1 MSSLLT
7 ASTCEEHT
15 KRSAARVRS
24 SRRGAFRIDLFNGCS
39 RPLSFDGFCPFSPFP
54 LNRVEDGGS
63 EKTKRQPHIHQ
74 DNWVAHPSHIYLNS
88 EGRKGS
94 ASNVQTY
101 AAIQH
106 ARPRREN
113 VLKESSECS
122 YVCRNGLSAIKRAYH
137 SESIILGR
145 KWPSPRKADRIVG
158 SQSCSYDVQAK
169 PTWERCTEA
178 NHWNRWNPQVVC
190 PNTKLVGKAITA
202 LSYHGV
208 ELHNRPAVP
217 IPTAA

>member
-1 MSSLLT
+1 MRRT
-7 ASTCEEHT
+7 HQ
-15 KRSAARVRS
+15 RPAARVRS

-63 EKTKRQPHIHQ
+63 KKTKRQPQIHQ
-74 DNWVAHPSHIYLNS
+74 DNWVAHPSHVYLNS
-88 EGRKGS
+88 EDRKGS

-106 ARPRREN
+106 IWLWTEN

-122 YVCRNGLSAIKRAYH
+122 LVCRNGLPAIKWVYR
-137 SESIILGR
+137 SEGFILGR
-145 KWPSPRKADRIVG
+145 KWPRQRRTDRIVG

-169 PTWERCTEA
+169 PTWERCIET
-178 NHWNRWNPQVVC
+178 NHWDRWNPQVVSA
-190 PNTKLVGKAITA
+190 NTKLAGRAVTA
-202 LSYHGV
+202 SSYHGA
-208 ELHNRPAVP
+208 ESHNRLAVP
-217 IPTAA
+217 IPTSA